1 MNGLSQ
7 NNCHEKGVLVLKE
20 GTSSLDVGGGE
31 IMVAFVEEV
40 SFELGFHRLLG
51 LGDVQKLGWEK
62 TFWAEQWVD
71 QPGRAWFGR
80 EASNE
85 FRK

>member
-1 MNGLSQ
+1 
-7 NNCHEKGVLVLKE
+7 
-20 GTSSLDVGGGE
+20 
-31 IMVAFVEEV
+31 MVAFVEEV

-71 QPGRAWFGR
+71 QPGCAWFGR

>member
-1 MNGLSQ
+1 M
-7 NNCHEKGVLVLKE
+7 
-20 GTSSLDVGGGE
+20 GGGE
-31 IMVAFVEEV
+31 VMVAFVWRV

-51 LGDVQKLGWEK
+51 ETGDVQKLGWERPSGQSSRW
-62 TFWAEQWVD
+62 TSLGV
-71 QPGRAWFGR
+71 PGLAR